1 MDAAG
6 SGKSTLTNGMVNYF
20 RAFQWKD
27 PFRFK
32 CVHEDDLI
40 NRFQVNNKTNSVTAY
55 CMLFVIKKEYVYS
68 VFDHD
73 RWNSRLRPRLRQ
85 HRATRKDGE
94 RRDKEIS
101 KEIMCKIRRFLTQMK
116 FIIDHIHAVC
126 SLPLPT
132 ILGRRP
138 CSPTFSTWFSLV
150 RQDVMDSICMIVTF
164 ADMAHEPR
172 RI

>member
-27 PFRFK
+27 SFRFK

-55 CMLFVIKKEYVYS
+55 CMHFVIKKEYVYS

-73 RWNSRLRPRLRQ
+73 RRNIRLRQ
-85 HRATRKDGE
+85 HERTDKDG
-94 RRDKEIS
+94 
-101 KEIMCKIRRFLTQMK
+101 IRKSCAK
-116 FIIDHIHAVC
+116 F
-126 SLPLPT
+126 
-132 ILGRRP
+132 
-138 CSPTFSTWFSLV
+138 
-150 RQDVMDSICMIVTF
+150 DVS
-164 ADMAHEPR
+164 
-172 RI
+172 

>member
-55 CMLFVIKKEYVYS
+55 CMRLYALRYQEGIYLFRI
-68 VFDHD
+68 
-73 RWNSRLRPRLRQ
+73 RSRSLKQPATAIRLRQ

-94 RRDKEIS
+94 RQRNL

-132 ILGRRP
+132 I
-138 CSPTFSTWFSLV
+138 
-150 RQDVMDSICMIVTF
+150 
-164 ADMAHEPR
+164 
-172 RI
+172 

>member
-1 MDAAG
+1 
-6 SGKSTLTNGMVNYF
+6 MVNYF

-55 CMLFVIKKEYVYS
+55 CMRLYALRYQEGICLFRI
-68 VFDHD
+68 
-73 RWNSRLRPRLRQ
+73 RSRSLKQPATAKAT
-85 HRATRKDGE
+85 ATRKDGQ
-94 RRDKEIS
+94 RRD

-150 RQDVMDSICMIVTF
+150 RQDVKDSICMIVTF

>member
-55 CMLFVIKKEYVYS
+55 CMRLYALRYQEGICLFRI
-68 VFDHD
+68 
-73 RWNSRLRPRLRQ
+73 RSRSLKQPATAKAT
-85 HRATRKDGE
+85 ATRKDGQ
-94 RRDKEIS
+94 RRD

-116 FIIDHIHAVC
+116 FIIDHFHAVC

-150 RQDVMDSICMIVTF
+150 RQDVKDSICMIVTF

-172 RI
+172 CI